1 MSAIPTT
8 IALAKGSAIDT
19 IRHIKYD
26 ASTKQLEAI
35 CFVNNDDARA
45 RFVTGN
51 GRTSAA
57 FLRIEPSDL
66 ESFLAAVFAAF
77 PPGSFERLENNS
89 IVSYRRAIPA
99 DKTVAPHKKP
109 RRSKKGFGPRY
120 RYPHDP

>member
-1 MSAIPTT
+1 MSQTPVKVT
-8 IALAKGSAIDT
+8 LAKGSAINT

-26 ASTKQLEAI
+26 TAAKQLEAI
-35 CFVNNDDARA
+35 CFVNSDDARA

-57 FLRIEPSDL
+57 FLKLEPNDL
-66 ESFLAAVFAAF
+66 EPFLAEVFAAF
-77 PPGSFERLENNS
+77 PPDSFERLENDP

-109 RRSKKGFGPRY
+109 QHSKKGFGPRH
-120 RYPHDP
+120 RYPYGP